1 MEEVEAKTRG
11 PPRLLPI
18 TSIDA
23 LLSWE
28 PGSRPDD
35 LFCRASVPLRIEEEE
50 KDVRHLFFFILFGF

>member
-1 MEEVEAKTRG
+1 MAEAEKADARNNA
-11 PPRLLPI
+11 PRLLPI

-35 LFCRASVPLRIEEEE
+35 LFCRASVPLRLEEGEE
-50 KDVRHLFFFILFGF
+50 DVRQLFKKNGF